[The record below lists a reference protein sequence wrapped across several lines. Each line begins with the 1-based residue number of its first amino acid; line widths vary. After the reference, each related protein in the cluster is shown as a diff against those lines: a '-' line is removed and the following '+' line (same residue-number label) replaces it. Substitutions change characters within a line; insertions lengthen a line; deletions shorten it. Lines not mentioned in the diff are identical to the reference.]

1 MVSRANLCYEGAVSA
16 ILPAAAVPGGLPR
29 ATTAEGVGF
38 AGERLQ
44 HLVDVFEVDVESG
57 AIPGGVLFVA
67 RHGKVACL
75 TALGWRDRAA
85 RSPMPV
91 DGIFRGAS
99 ITKPLTVA
107 VALTLLD
114 EGLLQLAAPVARYLP
129 ALAGLQV
136 GVEQVDGSGERRL
149 TLEPARREITIQ
161 DLMRHT
167 AGFTYGGFGDSLVQ
181 RAYRAADVV
190 TLRQT
195 NAEMVAKLATLPLAY
210 QPGTTFEYGMSIDVL
225 AAVCEAVGGLP
236 FDQLLAQRVTG
247 PLGMPDTGFLLTDA
261 TRLAEAQADPATGE
275 PVDLRFLYDPAEPPR
290 WFSGG
295 GGILTTATDYG
306 RFAQMLLD
314 GGILDGVR
322 ILGRKT
328 VALMTSDHLPP
339 GVGYGAFT
347 TELGVT
353 APFPHWGQGFGLGVS
368 VRLDAGRAPHPG
380 SVGDFSW
387 AGLSGTYFWVDPAE
401 RLVAVLML
409 QAPAVRVYY
418 RSLLRQLVYQ
428 ALN

>member
-1 MVSRANLCYEGAVSA
+1 VSA
-16 ILPAAAVPGGLPR
+16 ILPAAAVPAGLPR
-29 ATTAEGVGF
+29 TAAPEEVGF
-38 AGERLQ
+38 ASERLQ
-44 HLVDVFEVDVESG
+44 RLVDRFEADVDGG
-57 AIPGGVLFVA
+57 AIPGAVVFVA

-75 TALGWRDRAA
+75 AALGWRDRAA
-85 RSPMPV
+85 QAPMPV
-91 DGIFRGAS
+91 DAVFRGAS

-107 VALTLLD
+107 VALSLVD
-114 EGLLQLAAPVARYLP
+114 DGLLQLAEPVARYLP

-136 GVEQVDGSGERRL
+136 GVEAHDLNGDRQL
-149 TLEPARREITIQ
+149 LLEPARRAITIQ

-181 RAYRAADVV
+181 RAYRAADVIS
-190 TLRQT
+190 LQQT

-210 QPGTTFEYGMSIDVL
+210 QPGTTFEYGMSTDVL
-225 AAVCEAVGGLP
+225 AAACEVAGGLP
-236 FDQLLAQRVTG
+236 FDQLLAQRITG
-247 PLGMPDTGFLLTDA
+247 PLGLWDTGYRLADPS
-261 TRLAEAQADPATGE
+261 RLAETQVDPATGKS
-275 PVDLRFLYDPAEPPR
+275 VDLRFLYDPAEPPR

-306 RFAQMLLD
+306 RFAQMLLN

-322 ILGRKT
+322 VLGRKT

-339 GVGYGAFT
+339 GVKFGPFT

-353 APFPHWGQGFGLGVS
+353 APFPEFGQGMGLGVG
-368 VRLDAGRAPHPG
+368 VRVDPGRNPNPG

-387 AGLSGTYFWVDPAE
+387 GGLSGTYFWVDPVE

-409 QAPAVRVYY
+409 QAPAVRVRY
-418 RSLLRQLVYQ
+418 RSLLRQMVYQ